1 MFQQVFDSEGFQ
13 EISSSPSITFVLTVT
28 VSYLDSLV
36 LEEVDYDLHNSYML
50 LSFAS
55 QGVDQP
61 QVLYF

>member
-1 MFQQVFDSEGFQ
+1 
-13 EISSSPSITFVLTVT
+13 VT
-28 VSYLDSLV
+28 VSYLGSLV